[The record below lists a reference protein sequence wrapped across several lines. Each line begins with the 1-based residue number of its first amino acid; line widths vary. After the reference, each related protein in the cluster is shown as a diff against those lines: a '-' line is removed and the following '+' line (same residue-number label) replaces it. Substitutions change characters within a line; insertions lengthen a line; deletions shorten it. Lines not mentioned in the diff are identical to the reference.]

1 INYCVRIRLGKV
13 LRMNTTPRMN
23 ARSIWSR
30 ILIIVGSIA
39 MLVGAVD
46 PMEGSVVILPGSG
59 LVALGTF
66 LGQNGRRW
74 IAYRV
79 WVFILI
85 TIGVGAMWGLSRV
98 GGFGGNS
105 GRSMW
110 WGVLILP
117 YLIGWSMSIW
127 GPGSPRWLLLLGI
140 GVGLWY
146 LVILGMVLKGSGGH
160 HGAMSAWAGI
170 VIGTLGVLT
179 IGGCLSR
186 LTQRTSEEQ

>member
-1 INYCVRIRLGKV
+1 
-13 LRMNTTPRMN
+13 MNTRGV
-23 ARSIWSR
+23 WSR
-30 ILIIVGSIA
+30 ILFIVGSIA
-39 MLVGAVD
+39 MLVGALD

-66 LGQNGRRW
+66 FGRSERRL

-85 TIGVGAMWGLSRV
+85 AIGVGALWGLSSV

-117 YLIGWSMSIW
+117 YLIGWSMGIW
-127 GPGSPRWLLLLGI
+127 GPGSPRWLLWLGI
-140 GVGLWY
+140 VVGLFY
-146 LVILGMVLKGSGGH
+146 QAILLMVLAHGGKH
-160 HGAMSAWAGI
+160 AMVGGGI
-170 VIGTLGVLT
+170 VISGLGVLT
-179 IGGCLSR
+179 IVGCIFR
-186 LTQRTSEEQ
+186 LRKRTA

>member
-1 INYCVRIRLGKV
+1 MG
-13 LRMNTTPRMN
+13 MNTTPGMN
-23 ARSIWSR
+23 ARKLWSR

-39 MLVGAVD
+39 MLAGALD

-59 LVALGTF
+59 LVALGTL
-66 LGQNGRRW
+66 LGQSERRL

-85 TIGVGAMWGLSRV
+85 AIGVGAMWGLTRG

-117 YLIGWSMSIW
+117 YLIGWSMGIW
-127 GPGSPRWLLLLGI
+127 GPGSPRWLLWLGI
-140 GVGLWY
+140 VVGLWY
-146 LVILGMVLKGSGGH
+146 LALLAMVLKSSGGH
-160 HGAMSAWAGI
+160 HGAVSALP
-170 VIGTLGVLT
+170 VIIIAAIGVLT
-179 IGGCLSR
+179 IGGCISR
-186 LTQRTSEEQ
+186 LRKRISERQ